1 MADVM
6 STRHKITLKAL
17 AEAINVHPNT
27 LRHQLRMHD
36 LYRRFSKI
44 SDHDL
49 NILIHHYKK
58 NKPNSGMRYVIGFLK
73 HHGLRIQKTHVR
85 MALRRMDGLG
95 QALHNH
101 EAINQHIYTVP
112 RSNYLWHTDGHY
124 KLIKWGVVI
133 HGFVDGHCRTGKY
146 YIFFQY
152 SNSPPAFR

>member
-1 MADVM
+1 M

-73 HHGLRIQKTHVR
+73 HHGLRIQKTHV
-85 MALRRMDGLG
+85 
-95 QALHNH
+95 
-101 EAINQHIYTVP
+101 
-112 RSNYLWHTDGHY
+112 
-124 KLIKWGVVI
+124 
-133 HGFVDGHCRTGKY
+133 
-146 YIFFQY
+146 
-152 SNSPPAFR
+152 